1 MLFAAPS
8 SRASGFAP
16 RAFAADSVSKISAP
30 PPSPVTNPLR
40 VTSNGRLSPV
50 AESAPTLSRLCKNA
64 GQIAASPA
72 ITTTASAIPLRSS
85 IVPIVIASPPDEQ
98 AVLTVRLGPV
108 IWCMIENWHAARL
121 PMHFVS
127 SFGSA
132 DCPRTSMRVCVFVMI
147 VSPCSARGHHNAH
160 TRRTLQAALR
170 DACSAAAYAYC

>member
-30 PPSPVTNPLR
+30 PPSPVTKPLR

-98 AVLTVRLGPV
+98 AVLTVKLGPV

-147 VSPCSARGHHNAH
+147 VSPCSAVPI
-160 TRRTLQAALR
+160 TRPTRAEPCKPLCAS
-170 DACSAAAYAYC
+170 ACSAAAYAYC

>member
-1 MLFAAPS
+1 MM
-8 SRASGFAP
+8 
-16 RAFAADSVSKISAP
+16 SAP

-147 VSPCSARGHHNAH
+147 VSPCSAVAITMP
-160 TRRTLQAALR
+160 TRVEPCKPLCAS
-170 DACSAAAYAYC
+170 ACSAAAYAYC